1 MNRTELLE
9 RLYPRLP
16 RVTAL
21 IGGGGKTTL
30 LSALGEMC
38 ARRGERV
45 LLTTTT
51 HLGWTPRA
59 VSPDSTEDLNRRLVP
74 GRAVLAG
81 YPDAEHHKLTGIP
94 TAWYAQLRADRILV
108 EADGSRCLP
117 LKYHRAFE
125 PVVPPDAG
133 LVIELAGLAALGRP
147 AGEVI
152 HGWREAGI
160 DPGRTVDEAL
170 CAVLL
175 ERGLNAARSEAPKL
189 VLLNQAD
196 TPALQAQGEAL
207 ARLLEERSVE
217 AYVTQLKES
226 HIKLKC

>member
-1 MNRTELLE
+1 MKRAELLE
-9 RLYPRLP
+9 RLYLRLP

-30 LSALGEMC
+30 LSALGETC

-51 HLGWTPRA
+51 HLGWTPEA
-59 VSPDSTEDLNRRLVP
+59 VCPDSVENLNRQLIP

-81 YPDAEHHKLTGIP
+81 HPDAEHYKLTGIP
-94 TAWYAQLRADRILV
+94 TTWYAQLRVDRILV

-117 LKYHRAFE
+117 LKYHRTFE
-125 PVVPPDAG
+125 PVMPPDAG

-147 AGEVI
+147 AGEVL

-160 DPGRTVDEAL
+160 DPVRTVEKWRRKQSIIRTRDRRPDMYA
-170 CAVLL
+170 
-175 ERGLNAARSEAPKL
+175 KL
-189 VLLNQAD
+189 DLSSKAD
-196 TPALQAQGEAL
+196 QKL
-207 ARLLEERSVE
+207 
-217 AYVTQLKES
+217 LKEIAQEEAEQNKS
-226 HIKLKC
+226 EEQT